1 MSAII
6 TLPTDAASPEAVSV
20 DRTASSLP
28 RKPVG
33 QAERSTAPPAH
44 RGPRHR
50 NGLKPVA
57 PFVVASCPAPPVSTQ
72 TDRHC
77 LAADTAGLPPAFY
90 SEHTPRLTRLKHQAD
105 KPGTGYHTGRMS
117 PSPVIHVHHTIGHVA

>member
-1 MSAII
+1 MDYVIEMGNTRRSFRRRI
-6 TLPTDAASPEAVSV
+6 VSGTTRARV
-20 DRTASSLP
+20 PCMATR
-28 RKPVG
+28 
-33 QAERSTAPPAH
+33 
-44 RGPRHR
+44 
-50 NGLKPVA
+50 
-57 PFVVASCPAPPVSTQ
+57 

-105 KPGTGYHTGRMS
+105 KPGTGYHTGGMS

>member
-28 RKPVG
+28 RKPVQ
-33 QAERSTAPPAH
+33 QAVTELCSARPPWATSSKWE
-44 RGPRHR
+44 
-50 NGLKPVA
+50 KPVA

>member
-1 MSAII
+1 LTALHRPFTEAIQRLKVEF
-6 TLPTDAASPEAVSV
+6 T
-20 DRTASSLP
+20 RTFNHLWP
-28 RKPVG
+28 RY
-33 QAERSTAPPAH
+33 
-44 RGPRHR
+44 R

-57 PFVVASCPAPPVSTQ
+57 PFVVASCPAPPVNTQ